1 MMWHPQL
8 QSTVAKSRFLFV
20 NIIDI
25 KLDDV
30 GFFTY
35 SLFLFQYTSFF
46 FLQCCD
52 VLYQFK

>member
-20 NIIDI
+20 SIIDI